1 MTSIKEAIYSHLTH
15 DDAVVAFVKE
25 RVYPVGT
32 APATPRYPLLTY
44 QRISG
49 VHERHLKGG
58 TGIVNSRMQ
67 INCWAESGRVVD
79 DLADAVRESM
89 DNFRGRMGQGESMT
103 TVLAAH
109 LDDDND
115 VFVPPTSQS
124 ATGKFGVQMDFL
136 FFYEESLTPV

>member
-32 APATPRYPLLTY
+32 APATPRYPILTY

-67 INCWAESGRVVD
+67 INCWAESGLVVD

-103 TVLAAH
+103 TVQGTRLEN
-109 LDDDND
+109 DND
-115 VFVPPTSQS
+115 VFETPKDSS
-124 ATGKFGVQMDFL
+124 ATTKFGVQMDFI
-136 FFYEESLTPV
+136 FTHEESLTPV